1 MKRIV
6 FQKFKDGAVV
16 KICAFENFYFNS
28 GTEKFEKL
36 LKPKFSDTDL
46 TLVEKDTKLGI
57 PNKKKK
63 VSSAYTKSAVW
74 FSLGGVTGSAMVS
87 SITSWNY
94 LDR

>member
-57 PNKKKK
+57 PNKKKSL
-63 VSSAYTKSAVW
+63 VSIY
-74 FSLGGVTGSAMVS
+74 
-87 SITSWNY
+87 
-94 LDR
+94 